1 MPPMADL
8 PSLDTRQRVTTLL
21 DGLQAGEGHS
31 SDELF
36 TLVYADLRRLAAARM
51 ARLTPGQ
58 TLQATALVHEAYVSL
73 VGSSAPGWKGRAHFF
88 GSAARAMRNILAD
101 HLEGKRSLRRG
112 GHLGRAGEKTTAG
125 LSQEGPGHDELVV
138 EEALQALAQQFPRK
152 AEIVTLS
159 FFGGLDTLE
168 IAEVLKLSPRTVERD
183 WQFAKAWLNSRLG
196 GRERTS

>member
-58 TLQATALVHEAYVSL
+58 TLQATALVHEAYVCQPSR
-73 VGSSAPGWKGRAHFF
+73 GSQV
-88 GSAARAMRNILAD
+88 
-101 HLEGKRSLRRG
+101 
-112 GHLGRAGEKTTAG
+112 G
-125 LSQEGPGHDELVV
+125 LSC
-138 EEALQALAQQFPRK
+138 
-152 AEIVTLS
+152 
-159 FFGGLDTLE
+159 
-168 IAEVLKLSPRTVERD
+168 
-183 WQFAKAWLNSRLG
+183 AKGW
-196 GRERTS
+196 